1 MSDSELPDGVDQA
14 AEDQMAA
21 AMDAIDEAGADDRP
35 DPSEVGAASK
45 EEVLNQRSDGD
56 LITEEKVVET
66 SDGWRTME
74 FKRPTATLIQWFESQ
89 GEDIDTGAFAEV
101 YARMIVD
108 PDLSPD
114 EWLQG
119 DLTAYVDLIQ
129 IVMTRME
136 GVLQSEFVSSAT
148 ETLDERASETT
159 GN

>member
-14 AEDQMAA
+14 AEEQMAA

-45 EEVLNQRSDGD
+45 EEVLNQRSDGN

-74 FKRPTATLIQWFESQ
+74 FKLPTATLIQWFESQ

-114 EWLQG
+114 EWRNG
-119 DLTAYVDLIQ
+119 DLTAYVDLIP
-129 IVMTRME
+129 IVMQQME
-136 GVLQSEFVSSAT
+136 GVLESGFVASASGAI
-148 ETLDERASETT
+148 EERAGETT